1 MSDDKVV
8 SFSHPEK
15 ILVTDRLP
23 EVLRSGASRLLVH
36 AVEAEVQ
43 AFLAAHEH
51 LVDDEGRQRVVRHG
65 HMPEREVQ
73 TGIGPVTVRRPRVRD
88 RQPDGEDGRIRFTS
102 AIPPPYL
109 RRTRSVEE
117 LLPWLYLKG
126 ISTGDFAEAL
136 AALLGRD
143 APGLLASTITR
154 LKTAWREEYEHWSRR
169 DLSAKR
175 YVYFWADGVDFRPRM
190 DHEKQCLLV
199 IIGADEAGHKD
210 IVAVG
215 DGFRES
221 EQSWH
226 ELLLDLKRRGESL
239 PGFDHPLYP
248 AGDPRATALL
258 GALAAARPGE
268 PNLRWRNRSS
278 PRRGSRWA
286 RRPISISPSPPSPV
300 PWACR
305 ARPASRSSPSAA
317 APAGSRT
324 SRNSTRPANRSVPAP
339 ATSAPNPRWRIPWRR
354 TGARV
359 SELLRAIRI
368 KLEPCKY
375 RARRS
380 GSGKRARMSTI
391 GYRATILAFLLAVAG
406 VAAQAGDVT
415 VAAERGNTIAR
426 TSVDGCRVALELSPK
441 WRSLRYRNSCRQPL
455 ARKVALFA
463 ELLDALARHGAA
475 LDDLASL
482 FLGRLIRHPE
492 LALEAALAARGEGSW
507 RNLGPGALNTA
518 FADLLER
525 RAILQPFEAPL
536 RRHGLAGGGVSVE
549 KGLLGRPAET
559 PLASPL
565 RAKGVGA
572 EERLAYDAQVWL
584 VLRSDKE

>member
-143 APGLLASTITR
+143 APGLSASTITR

-226 ELLLDLKRRGESL
+226 ELLLDLKRRGL
-239 PGFDHPLYP
+239 QVAPQL
-248 AGDPRATALL
+248 AVGD
-258 GALAAARPGE
+258 GALGFWRALRKVFGESAEQRCWAHKTANVLNKLPKSVPGKAKSHLREIWIGRDQGRRRGRLRLLHRGLRHQVRPGRHL
-268 PNLRWRNRSS
+268 PDQGSGPPADIPRI
-278 PRRGSRWA
+278 PRRA
-286 RRPISISPSPPSPV
+286 REAFAKHKP
-300 PWACR
+300 
-305 ARPASRSSPSAA
+305 
-317 APAGSRT
+317 
-324 SRNSTRPANRSVPAP
+324 NR
-339 ATSAPNPRWRIPWRR
+339 
-354 TGARV
+354 
-359 SELLRAIRI
+359 EHL
-368 KLEPCKY
+368 
-375 RARRS
+375 
-380 GSGKRARMSTI
+380 
-391 GYRATILAFLLAVAG
+391 
-406 VAAQAGDVT
+406 
-415 VAAERGNTIAR
+415 
-426 TSVDGCRVALELSPK
+426 
-441 WRSLRYRNSCRQPL
+441 
-455 ARKVALFA
+455 
-463 ELLDALARHGAA
+463 RHGAA
-475 LDDLASL
+475 
-482 FLGRLIRHPE
+482 
-492 LALEAALAARGEGSW
+492 
-507 RNLGPGALNTA
+507 
-518 FADLLER
+518 ADLQDQGLPR
-525 RAILQPFEAPL
+525 PQDRP
-536 RRHGLAGGGVSVE
+536 RHGLQIALE
-549 KGLLGRPAET
+549 CQEIMAQ
-559 PLASPL
+559 
-565 RAKGVGA
+565 AKRIAAHCRGHPGSQVRRRHQA
-572 EERLAYDAQVWL
+572 NQTRRLI
-584 VLRSDKE
+584 KP